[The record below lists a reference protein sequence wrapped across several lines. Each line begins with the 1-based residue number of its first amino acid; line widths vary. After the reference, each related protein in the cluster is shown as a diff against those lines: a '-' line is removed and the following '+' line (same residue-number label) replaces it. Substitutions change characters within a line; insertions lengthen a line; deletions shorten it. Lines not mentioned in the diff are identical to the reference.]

1 MNVVGM
7 GFFSGCAASLRLLLH
22 YAFSLPEF
30 TPFQQAQKKNPV
42 NIGFY
47 ANEF

>member
-1 MNVVGM
+1 MNWLGM
-7 GFFSGCAASLRLLLH
+7 GFFSFLARLRGCLLY
-22 YAFSLPEF
+22 YAFSLSSFIESL
-30 TPFQQAQKKNPV
+30 QAQKKNPV